1 MRRKQFFLVSFI
13 CFSHK
18 LHNHRYLNTEE
29 IHSIQKKQ
37 NLKKN
42 KLIVRLLDRI
52 LHRIS
57 FFFCL
62 LESVHIRIFKK
73 KQEKGESLLK

>member
-1 MRRKQFFLVSFI
+1 MVFDGRKQFFLVSFI

-37 NLKKN
+37 NLKKQVDS
-42 KLIVRLLDRI
+42 KVARQDIA
-52 LHRIS
+52 
-57 FFFCL
+57 
-62 LESVHIRIFKK
+62 
-73 KQEKGESLLK
+73 